1 MNTASPVIDLQ
12 IAHLHELNPSEA
24 QFQWW
29 ITQAVNTL
37 PTIELPSPPH
47 AFDLLSTEQPIEL
60 CIRLVDHSE
69 MQQLNHEFRDQNK
82 PTNVLAFPFD
92 TPPLTHLW
100 QPETQLLGDIIICS
114 PVVATE
120 AVQQDKRVEHHWA
133 HLTLH
138 GFLHLL
144 GYDHMDDADADL
156 MEALEIQLLASMN
169 IPNPY
174 QLPET
179 NRR

>member
-1 MNTASPVIDLQ
+1 MNTESPFLELQ
-12 IAHLHELNPSEA
+12 IAHAHACNPSEQ
-24 QFQWW
+24 QFQYW
-29 ITQAVNTL
+29 ISHAISALAILDQHT
-37 PTIELPSPPH
+37 PH
-47 AFDLLSTEQPIEL
+47 DFDLLPSAQPLEL
-60 CIRLVDHSE
+60 CIRLVDTDE

-92 TPPLTHLW
+92 APPLAQVPGW

-114 PVVATE
+114 QVVATE
-120 AVQQDKRVEHHWA
+120 AAAQDKPVEHHWA

-138 GFLHLL
+138 GLLHLL
-144 GYDHMDDADADL
+144 GYDHIDNADAEV
-156 MEALEIQLLASMN
+156 MESLETQLLASLN

-179 NRR
+179 T